1 MVLPDSSPLTYGVS
15 LNNNP
20 TVQDLWN
27 TTPAF
32 GFPYTA
38 SNATVS
44 PLANTAINGTF
55 AQSVAGLSAYVFWN
69 ESLYAEFGGYRSAKQ
84 GQTNALTGAAGPL
97 DGTASNV
104 ISGVAPYWRVAYE
117 RNWERHSIEAGLYG
131 LNIKLFPGNGAPLS
145 GPDQSLRR
153 RRRGSAVPVHKR

>member
-1 MVLPDSSPLTYGVS
+1 MVLPDNSPLTYGVS

-55 AQSVAGLSAYVFWN
+55 AQNVAGLSAYVFWN

-104 ISGVAPYWRVAYE
+104 ISG
-117 RNWERHSIEAGLYG
+117 AGALLARRLRAQLG
-131 LNIKLFPGNGAPLS
+131 ASFHRGGTLRPEHQVIPGATG
-145 GPDQSLRR
+145 RR
-153 RRRGSAVPVHKR
+153 